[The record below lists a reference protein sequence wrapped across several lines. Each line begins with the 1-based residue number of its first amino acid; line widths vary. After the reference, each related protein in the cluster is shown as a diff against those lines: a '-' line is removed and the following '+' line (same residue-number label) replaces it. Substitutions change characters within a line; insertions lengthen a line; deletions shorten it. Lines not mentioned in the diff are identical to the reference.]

1 MNSPEN
7 SPPIK
12 DKELEHVSGGGIPA
26 MEEVVKA
33 EPHVQGTGT
42 PSPEQN

>member
-1 MNSPEN
+1 MNSPEEIT
-7 SPPIK
+7 PAK
-12 DKELEHVSGGGIPA
+12 DEELEHVSGGVIPA